1 MGKTRRLQLLLEPEQ
16 FARLQSIANR
26 TGASYAAVVRSA
38 LDRYLPLDVM
48 GPSQAAELLLDA
60 PLLELGNWIV
70 VKRVIREPR
79 SVSG

>member
-38 LDRYLPLDVM
+38 LDRYLPLDVI
-48 GPSQAAELLLDA
+48 GPGQAAELLLDA
-60 PLLELGNWIV
+60 PLLELGNWML
-70 VKRVIREPR
+70 VKKVIREPR